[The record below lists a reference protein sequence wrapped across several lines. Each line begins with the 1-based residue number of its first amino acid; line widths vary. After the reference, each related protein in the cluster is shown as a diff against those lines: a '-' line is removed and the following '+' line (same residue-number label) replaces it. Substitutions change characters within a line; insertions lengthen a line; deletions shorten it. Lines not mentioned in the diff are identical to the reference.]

1 MAEAIAEQKRQYE
14 AMFILDAN
22 LGGKQWDKARDQLKE
37 FLESRG
43 AEIVRM
49 EKWEE
54 RKLAYEIGKH
64 KRGLYVLA
72 YFKAPTSR
80 LAKIKKDCRLTE
92 WLVREIFLVH
102 EGAVTDELFRKPKL
116 RERDFEDGPE
126 RPPRAAGAVEA
137 APEGGEPGSAPRPR
151 PVPAGPAAGPKPA

>member
-1 MAEAIAEQKRQYE
+1 MTEAIAERKRQYE
-14 AMFILDAN
+14 GMFILDAN

-37 FLESRG
+37 FLETRG
-43 AEIVRM
+43 AEIIRM
-49 EKWEE
+49 DKWEE

-92 WLVREIFLVH
+92 WIVRELFLVY
-102 EGAVTDELFRKPKL
+102 EGEVTDELFRKPRL
-116 RERDFEDGPE
+116 REKDLEEGGPE
-126 RPPRAAGAVEA
+126 RPVRVAGVE
-137 APEGGEPGSAPRPR
+137 APEGAGAAPVPRAR
-151 PVPAGPAAGPKPA
+151 PVGGPPAGPRPE